1 MSSADHEVV
10 TVSRSIVAAYYHC
23 FSFILIRMTCH
34 SWEEH
39 LRSNCCKLFCDGF
52 YTRQA
57 ISTICS
63 WKYTWNR
70 PKQFP
75 VFRIMY
81 YAVKDSLSS
90 QKYKKILNTIFH
102 LFIPKI
108 WKLILRANS
117 IHFLCWLVLRSLE
130 LYQAHLVDNFLH
142 SCYLS
147 AFEIVRIIY
156 IPITPGGQKSK
167 DLPPA
172 LLRWRT
178 SYTRAWQ
185 RNGTNCSQGLAQV
198 GKGFLKLK
206 NNKNRLRYLTSF
218 EQMSIPGVSSVQ

>member
-1 MSSADHEVV
+1 MGFIPDKQFQLFAVGNILEIDPNNFQSSALC
-10 TVSRSIVAAYYHC
+10 TMQSRIV
-23 FSFILIRMTCH
+23 CH
-34 SWEEH
+34 
-39 LRSNCCKLFCDGF
+39 RRN
-52 YTRQA
+52 T
-57 ISTICS
+57 
-63 WKYTWNR
+63 
-70 PKQFP
+70 
-75 VFRIMY
+75 
-81 YAVKDSLSS
+81 
-90 QKYKKILNTIFH
+90 KKILNTIFH